1 MELKLKI
8 GYNEIWELVKQLP
21 KSQALQLK
29 TDIETQ
35 IIQPEKVEMTD
46 FQKLLLQG
54 PIMDDE
60 QYETYLENRKHLN
73 QWRVN

>member
-35 IIQPEKVEMTD
+35 IIQPEKVGMTD
-46 FQKLLLQG
+46 FQNLLLQG